1 MASYVAKMQA
11 DGSLYGER
19 PNAGVVVA
27 ADGVGTYRA
36 TGAGSFTADD
46 GTSFRGVAYFQS
58 PSTIV
63 ICAQRQGCRTHLGS
77 RCYWRC
83 CLGALGSR
91 LDWSKITGSGAVP
104 DENRLCW
111 KVARQ
116 TSHLR
121 QGK

>member
-11 DGSLYGER
+11 DGSPYGER

-58 PSTIV
+58 QAPLLS
-63 ICAQRQGCRTHLGS
+63 
-77 RCYWRC
+77 
-83 CLGALGSR
+83 ALNGKVVVHIWEV
-91 LDWSKITGSGAVP
+91 DATG
-104 DENRLCW
+104 
-111 KVARQ
+111 VAAWE
-116 TSHLR
+116 HWEVV
-121 QGK
+121 